1 VIKSVETKTKTLT
14 PRSSD
19 QDQKFSFNTLHLLQK
34 ENWASFIYF
43 VLKSCMK
50 YMKKTINHAQR
61 HEVIAVPTGY
71 VETLTF
77 KPDTAT

>member
-14 PRSSD
+14 PRSTD

-50 YMKKTINHAQR
+50 YMKK
-61 HEVIAVPTGY
+61 P
-71 VETLTF
+71 
-77 KPDTAT
+77 